1 MDRQGTLRWRASC
14 AEARQGRR
22 PLPWAKRAAPKPH
35 RWLHRISSVERAL
48 SRAPPRLQIVA
59 AHTRLAPRAGAARHF
74 GGRVRAHTH
83 FAPLDGAAGAP
94 VAAAAPA
101 QRRRQQP
108 HYSSMSSPLG
118 ERRADEHARTL
129 PRSGTAARQPP
140 LQTNT
145 CHSVTQGR
153 THVGKGSQRVTI
165 PQGFHRAVRGARW
178 HWRRQRSTVR
188 GQIRIRRLL
197 QASQLCCMQ
206 VLTTASLY
214 IGRELLIMSNCR

>member
-1 MDRQGTLRWRASC
+1 MWRASC

-22 PLPWAKRAAPKPH
+22 PLPWATAREPLTSHIGGYIGFH
-35 RWLHRISSVERAL
+35 RWRGRCDERRLGCRLWLRTHGSRRVPVLPAISADEY
-48 SRAPPRLQIVA
+48 
-59 AHTRLAPRAGAARHF
+59 AR
-74 GGRVRAHTH
+74 TH

-153 THVGKGSQRVTI
+153 THVGKGSQR
-165 PQGFHRAVRGARW
+165 
-178 HWRRQRSTVR
+178 
-188 GQIRIRRLL
+188 LK
-197 QASQLCCMQ
+197 
-206 VLTTASLY
+206 
-214 IGRELLIMSNCR
+214 E